1 MLDKLPRRAPPLEH
15 FERGATSSAPQVKT
29 GFMRVSFAKRAI
41 RGAVPQPRRE
51 DGSSWNEPDPGDGAP
66 GTIHG
71 GGMKPAGIG
80 GDPYGIAGY
89 PAEYPCRIIAAAFI
103 AAAFIAASSD
113 PPGAPAFPT
122 APGGGPN
129 PPAAP
134 AAPM

>member
-1 MLDKLPRRAPPLEH
+1 MLDKLPRRTPPFEH
-15 FERGATSSAPQVKT
+15 FERVATSSAPRVKT
-29 GFMRVSFAKRAI
+29 GFMRVSFAKWV
-41 RGAVPQPRRE
+41 VPQARRE
-51 DGSSWNEPDPGDGAP
+51 DGSSWNEPDPRDGAP